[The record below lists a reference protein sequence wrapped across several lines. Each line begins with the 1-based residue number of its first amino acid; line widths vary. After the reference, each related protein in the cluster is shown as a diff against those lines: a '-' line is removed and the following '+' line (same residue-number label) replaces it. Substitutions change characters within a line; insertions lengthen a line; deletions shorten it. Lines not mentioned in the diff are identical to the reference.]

1 MTSAVASGV
10 VDMSGVVSSILRSYL
25 SVLGQLQ
32 QTVTGDPGA
41 LSTAAGTHNTQA
53 GSLDAVSGTLCQ
65 KSSSLATDWE
75 GLAFDA
81 FSSASNQ
88 LTAEIDTV
96 AGQLRQE
103 AEKLSSAAS
112 ALTTAKS
119 AMDNVIS
126 QFTQAAQQLIQESA
140 TASAGA
146 VNAFISAA
154 QQLGESAVNAATT
167 IAEQL
172 GQALASIFGLTPEAT
187 EAKSGEGSEKGEKG
201 EKGEAGGEENKAG
214 HEEDEQKRAVQKW
227 LTGQPWFRDWYK
239 QTYGREP
246 DAEHLKFGALDW
258 FDKND
263 VLDGR
268 RRSTSSPSAFYN
280 SGWYK
285 LNSDGL
291 SSTSAPLKQD
301 TPFGSLADPGEDGTF
316 TQKLVHDSNVT
327 LWDSGTSKLYDGSVY
342 DPSTSGK
349 LDMGGYGTLAG
360 KSEFDVGPRVTDS
373 GNLSIH
379 SGQLQATG
387 DLRGTL
393 VDANASG
400 SYSDG
405 PVDLKG
411 SADAFVGGD
420 LAGHLSGGVNGVEAH
435 VNAFA
440 GAQVQGQAS
449 ADVAGV
455 GVGVNGS
462 LQAGIGAQFDGQAT
476 WNNGDIKLNF
486 KAGAALGLGASVGGN
501 LDINL
506 PKMAETAEEYGGEA
520 VKAMSGA
527 ASYVGNTATQA
538 ASSVGTM
545 WHNVGTYTGGW

>member
-41 LSTAAGTHNTQA
+41 LTSAAGTHNTQA
-53 GSLDAVSGTLCQ
+53 GNLDSVSGTLCQ
-65 KSSSLATDWE
+65 RSSQLAADWE
-75 GLAFDA
+75 GLAFNA

-119 AMDNVIS
+119 AMDNVLS
-126 QFTQAAQQLIQESA
+126 QFTSAAQQLIQESA

-146 VNAFISAA
+146 VNAFIQAA
-154 QQLGESAVNAATT
+154 QQLGESAVNAGTT

-187 EAKSGEGSEKGEKG
+187 EAKSGEGGEKG
-201 EKGEAGGEENKAG
+201 EKGEGEGEKKKLG
-214 HEEDEQKRAVQKW
+214 DTEDEQKRAVQKW
-227 LTGQPWFRDWYK
+227 LTNQPWFRDWYK

-268 RRSTSSPSAFYN
+268 RRPQSAPSAFYN

-285 LNSDGL
+285 LTSDGL

-316 TQKLVHDSNVT
+316 TQKLVHDTNIA
-327 LWDSGTSKLYDGSVY
+327 LWDSGTNKLYDGSVY
-342 DPSTSGK
+342 DPTASGK
-349 LDMGGYGTLAG
+349 VDMGGFGTLAG
-360 KSEFDVGPRVTDS
+360 KSEFDVGPRLTDS
-373 GNLSIH
+373 GNVSFH
-379 SGQLQATG
+379 SGMFQATG

-393 VDANASG
+393 ADANASG

-405 PVDLKG
+405 PVDVKG

-420 LAGHLSGGVNGVEAH
+420 LAGHFSGGVNGVEAH

-476 WNNGDIKLNF
+476 WNNGDVKLNF

-506 PKMAETAEEYGGEA
+506 PKMYESAEEYGGEA

-527 ASYVGNTATQA
+527 ASYVGSAANQA
-538 ASSVGTM
+538 ASSLGTM